1 MSAVDCVNSE
11 DPLFKHQNAL
21 ALSGGEKKKKEE
33 RGDFRLS
40 KTNKHQ
46 QHDFKRESTQPV
58 TYKVYMRKPKAY
70 KHVCSLSDSKN
81 VADLSLTLIP

>member
-1 MSAVDCVNSE
+1 MNSE

-21 ALSGGEKKKKEE
+21 ALSGGEKREE
-33 RGDFRLS
+33 AGDFRLS

-58 TYKVYMRKPKAY
+58 THKVYMRKPKAY

-81 VADLSLTLIP
+81 VADLSLTPIP

>member
-11 DPLFKHQNAL
+11 DPLFKHQNAF
-21 ALSGGEKKKKEE
+21 LSGGEKKEE
-33 RGDFRLS
+33 KQVISGFQRL
-40 KTNKHQ
+40 TNINNMILK
-46 QHDFKRESTQPV
+46 ESTQPV

>member
-33 RGDFRLS
+33 KEVISGFQRL
-40 KTNKHQ
+40 TNINNMILK
-46 QHDFKRESTQPV
+46 ESRHNQSRT
-58 TYKVYMRKPKAY
+58 KF
-70 KHVCSLSDSKN
+70 
-81 VADLSLTLIP
+81 I